1 MVVRPIFLTSVIL
14 NNLCSETTK
23 RSVMASDSLYIK
35 NVINIRYYNSTSAIS
50 LEHKLPILRS
60 YKNENLTSR
69 EVFEIY
75 HNILRVF

>member
-1 MVVRPIFLTSVIL
+1 
-14 NNLCSETTK
+14 
-23 RSVMASDSLYIK
+23 MASDSLYIK
-35 NVINIRYYNSTSAIS
+35 NAINIRYYNSTSAIS